1 MKKHLTNNLLTSGV
15 ILIGLL
21 FVSFFLNYSL
31 LFYYFLAVLFFLFT
45 YTTQS
50 IILFKLGTTPQK
62 FLMIYNFTT
71 VLKMLLSLAFLV
83 ICYFLFKDAASN
95 SDKIYFSLFFI
106 FLYFLF
112 LIINTKNFF
121 QNNNEG
127 AKK

>member
-15 ILIGLL
+15 ILMGLL
-21 FVSFFLNYSL
+21 FVSLFLNYNL
-31 LFYYFLAVLFFLFT
+31 LFYYFLVVLFFLFT
-45 YTTQS
+45 YTIQS
-50 IILFKLGTTPQK
+50 IFLFKLGTTPQK

-83 ICYFLFKDAASN
+83 ICYFLFRDSASN
-95 SDKIYFSLFFI
+95 SDKIYFSLFYI

-112 LIINTKNFF
+112 LIINTKSFF
-121 QNNNEG
+121 QNNNEE